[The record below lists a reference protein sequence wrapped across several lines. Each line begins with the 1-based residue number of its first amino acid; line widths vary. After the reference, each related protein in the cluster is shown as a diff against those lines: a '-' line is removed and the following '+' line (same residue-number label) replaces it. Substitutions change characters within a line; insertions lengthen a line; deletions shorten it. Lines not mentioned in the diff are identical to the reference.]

1 MKIAIVGTGYVGLVT
16 GTCFAEM
23 GTEVF
28 CVDVN
33 AEKIKGLKE
42 GIIPI
47 YEPGLEEMVHRNQ
60 QAGRLHF
67 TTDLT
72 DCLDEVEVL
81 FSAVGTPP
89 DEDGSADL
97 RYVLEVART
106 VGRNMKKH
114 LLIVTKSTVPVG
126 TARKIRQ
133 AIQEE
138 LDRRNVKIEF
148 DVASNPEFLKEGA
161 AIKDFMSPD
170 RVVVGVES
178 PRAEELMTRLYRP
191 FLLNNFRVIFM
202 DVPSAEMTKYAA
214 NSMLATR
221 ISFMNDIANLC
232 EIVGADVNMVRK
244 GIGADARIGTRFLY
258 AGCGYGGSCFPKDV
272 KALIKTA
279 QKHQYKM
286 RILEA
291 VEEVN
296 EEQKSILF
304 KKLSQYYKGDLQGK
318 RIALWGLAF
327 KPETDDMREAPSL
340 ILIDKLLEAG
350 CEVYAYDPVAMEE
363 TRRRIGDKIHY
374 AKDIYDAV
382 VDSDALMVVTEWKEF
397 RLPSWSAVKKL
408 MATPLLLD
416 GRNIY
421 DIKEVEENGFVYHCI
436 GR

>member
-1 MKIAIVGTGYVGLVT
+1 
-16 GTCFAEM
+16 
-23 GTEVF
+23 
-28 CVDVN
+28 
-33 AEKIKGLKE
+33 
-42 GIIPI
+42 
-47 YEPGLEEMVHRNQ
+47 
-60 QAGRLHF
+60 
-67 TTDLT
+67 
-72 DCLDEVEVL
+72 
-81 FSAVGTPP
+81 
-89 DEDGSADL
+89 
-97 RYVLEVART
+97 
-106 VGRNMKKH
+106 
-114 LLIVTKSTVPVG
+114 
-126 TARKIRQ
+126 
-133 AIQEE
+133 
-138 LDRRNVKIEF
+138 
-148 DVASNPEFLKEGA
+148 
-161 AIKDFMSPD
+161 
-170 RVVVGVES
+170 
-178 PRAEELMTRLYRP
+178 
-191 FLLNNFRVIFM
+191 
-202 DVPSAEMTKYAA
+202 
-214 NSMLATR
+214 
-221 ISFMNDIANLC
+221 
-232 EIVGADVNMVRK
+232 
-244 GIGADARIGTRFLY
+244 
-258 AGCGYGGSCFPKDV
+258 
-272 KALIKTA
+272 
-279 QKHQYKM
+279 M